1 MKMIENGQNKAD
13 FSGVCRYQITT
24 YDKESESHGGIE
36 RCRNFRN
43 LYLSLPDA
51 RPVPVKVDPVQADAG
66 ATKWVARFGPKWAA
80 PSGLPLRRLPDC
92 GFPPGDRVGELC
104 FGRRG
109 SMVRRPCHNL
119 VRDSETS
126 GRLSP
131 GLFLPPVCLSTWPS

>member
-51 RPVPVKVDPVQADAG
+51 RPVPVKVDPVQADVG
-66 ATKWVARFGPKWAA
+66 ATKWVAPSSLSAPPSAGPQV
-80 PSGLPLRRLPDC
+80 S
-92 GFPPGDRVGELC
+92 
-104 FGRRG
+104 RRG
-109 SMVRRPCHNL
+109 PGWRPVL
-119 VRDSETS
+119 RSARWQGQET
-126 GRLSP
+126 
-131 GLFLPPVCLSTWPS
+131 LPQLGP